1 MTKIHWV
8 KKRNKK
14 KKLIAYAVNENI
26 SSKQLNDIFQT
37 KHYFPLLCK
46 SYFSKQIDKSKVI
59 EYFQEPREFYE
70 NQIKQ
75 FRNSCKK
82 EYCALVYLVLFNN
95 GLCVEDIWE
104 STISKEKYNLVFY
117 VCRIGQKIAPYSIIE
132 TLETL

>member
-1 MTKIHWV
+1 MTCRLYILSANKVDGLLKNKSKIV
-8 KKRNKK
+8 DISNDQNTLSKEEKQK

-95 GLCVEDIWE
+95 GLCVEDI
-104 STISKEKYNLVFY
+104 
-117 VCRIGQKIAPYSIIE
+117 
-132 TLETL
+132 